1 MKKITFPAFGEK
13 IYHVNRENSRGIAM
27 TVENADKM
35 LFDKYSCLISESGY
49 EKKEEYVNGSHHYAA
64 FFNGDVGYFLNYYD
78 GINELRIA
86 EEEKC
91 NYFSFSDNA
100 GENKVQPQVTQL
112 TLEDFGMSYAIRL
125 SDGRFII
132 IDGGFNFEIDV
143 DRLYD
148 CLLKG
153 SGGRKPNIALW
164 IFSHAHE
171 DHFHCFIGFMKKYGD
186 QATVQKVLL
195 NFPEYNDL
203 ERYPGLAGVSERFG
217 DVSGVTNIP
226 LMWEGVKKANAEAFM
241 AHTGQ
246 KYTVGDAKMEILA
259 STDDTIHVTNSI
271 NAQALIIRMELGG
284 QTIIWATDSSFSYT
298 RLPERYGEYLKADIL
313 QIPHHGFQSGT
324 AEAEIEGYKLI
335 GPKVCLLPTDDYI
348 AYTFFCTFRKG
359 TRFLMTAESVEEII
373 TGSEQRTLTLP
384 YAPDPEAKRR
394 LKNKFDLG
402 LDSDGARVWV
412 FTELNTANDEDLIF
426 TVLNT
431 TVLPTTVR
439 IELFF
444 EDKSHLIKSL
454 RVDVKGSTIKRFNIL
469 GDEVEDFSK
478 WFSGASLRKKGLPG
492 NASFAARFLSDT
504 PVIVS
509 NAKHQPTYR
518 STLNG

>member
-1 MKKITFPAFGEK
+1 MKKITLPAFGEEK
-13 IYHVNRENSRGIAM
+13 YYVNRENSKAVVM
-27 TVENADKM
+27 SVENADKE
-35 LFDKYSCLISESGY
+35 LFDDYCRQLSELGY
-49 EKKEEYVNGSHHYAA
+49 EKKEEYVNGTQNYAA
-64 FFNGDVGYFLNYYD
+64 YFGDGVGYFLNHYG
-78 GINELRIA
+78 GIKELRVV
-86 EEEKC
+86 ENNEC

-100 GENKVQPQVTQL
+100 GESIVQPQITQL

-125 SDGRFII
+125 SDGRFIV
-132 IDGGFNFEIDV
+132 IDGGFNFETDV
-143 DRLYD
+143 DRLYE
-148 CLLKG
+148 CLLKEI
-153 SGGRKPNIALW
+153 GGQKPVIALW
-164 IFSHAHE
+164 ILSHAHE

-186 QATVQKVLL
+186 EVVVQKVML

-203 ERYPGLAGVSERFG
+203 ERYPGLAHVSERFG

-226 LMWEGVKKANAEAFM
+226 LMWEAVKNANIEAFV

-271 NAQALIIRMELGG
+271 NAQALIIRMEIGG
-284 QTIIWATDSSFSYT
+284 QTIIWATDSSFSYAK
-298 RLPERYGEYLKADIL
+298 LSERYGEYLKADIL

-335 GPKVCLLPTDDYI
+335 SPKICLLPTDDYI

-384 YAPDPEAKRR
+384 YTPDPEGKRKLR
-394 LKNKFDLG
+394 EKFSLG

-412 FTELNTANDEDLIF
+412 FTELNTGREEDLAF
-426 TVLNT
+426 TLLNT
-431 TVLPTTVR
+431 TVLPVNVK

-444 EDKSHLIKSL
+444 EDKKDLIKSL
-454 RVDVKGSTIKRFNIL
+454 RVEVKGSSLKRFNIL
-469 GDEVEDFSK
+469 GDEVEDVSK
-478 WFSGASLRKKGLPG
+478 WFSSASLKKKGLPE
-492 NASFAARFLSDT
+492 NAPFAVRFICDT
-504 PVIVS
+504 PVVIS

-518 STLNG
+518 STLN